1 MSLKCDYCHS
11 VLPEGATKC
20 ASCGASL
27 GEREATDFRFCPHC
41 KRRLLALGSPAC
53 NYCGRALPDDFVKA
67 REALWQKVNDVG
79 AGKASPEEIE
89 ELKKGSDDAML
100 RAVKSLIDLDD
111 RTRRK

>member
-1 MSLKCDYCHS
+1 LKCEYCHS
-11 VLPEGATKC
+11 AITEGATKC

-27 GEREATDFRFCPHC
+27 DEREATDYRFCPHC

-67 REALWQKVNDVG
+67 REALWQKVSDVG

-89 ELKKGSDDAML
+89 ELKKGSDDAMR
-100 RAVKSLIDLDD
+100 RALKSLIDLDE